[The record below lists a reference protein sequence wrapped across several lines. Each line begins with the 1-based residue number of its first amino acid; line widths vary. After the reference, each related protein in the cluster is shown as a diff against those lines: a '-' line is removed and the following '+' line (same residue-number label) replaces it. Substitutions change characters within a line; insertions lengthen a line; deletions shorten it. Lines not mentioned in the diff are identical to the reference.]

1 LDGAPEI
8 GLGIEGR
15 TVAMPSRKIPRRGS
29 KKNIGK
35 FPSLKMGKTLWWEA
49 LTERDAMFLYEYDRD
64 VSSYEEQPDP
74 IYYILN
80 DKRHRYTPDFR
91 VVRGEQIEIVEVKPK
106 DKLESEG
113 LKEAFAEIARAC
125 ESEGHKFIVIT
136 DELIRVEPKLGNIKM
151 LYRYAM
157 IPILLRHQ
165 VLCQEFFESKRE
177 GRLEALAE
185 FLDSERIEDPQQ
197 TVYALV
203 YHGYLEIDFMKSINL
218 DSVVSLPGPTRNL
231 E

>member
-1 LDGAPEI
+1 
-8 GLGIEGR
+8 
-15 TVAMPSRKIPRRGS
+15 MPSRKIPRRGS

-35 FPSLKMGKTLWWEA
+35 FPSFKMGKTLWWEA
-49 LTERDAMFLYEYDRD
+49 LTERDAMFLFEYDRE

-74 IYYILN
+74 IHYLLN

-91 VVRGEQIEIVEVKPK
+91 VVRGDQIEIVEVKPK

-113 LKEAFAEIARAC
+113 LKEAFAEIAQMC
-125 ESEGHKFIVIT
+125 ESVGQKFVVIT
-136 DELIRVEPKLGNIKM
+136 DELIRVEPRLGNIKM

-165 VLCQEFFESKRE
+165 LLCQEFFKSKRE
-177 GRLEALAE
+177 ARLEALAD
-185 FLDSERIEDPQQ
+185 FLGSERIEVPRQ

-203 YHGYLEIDFMKSINL
+203 YHGYLEIDFMKSLNL
-218 DSVVSLPGPTRNL
+218 DSVISLPGLSQNAR
-231 E
+231 